1 MLDLGLVGLPQSGK
15 STLLA
20 LLSGTPARGDVAVAR
35 VPDAR
40 LDTLSAM
47 FHPRKVT
54 PATIRLV
61 ELPGLVPGRLEKG
74 ERNAF
79 FEGVRRTDALLHVVR
94 AFDEPS
100 VPHPAS
106 TIDPLRDARD
116 LEEELVLA
124 DLERAESLVARI
136 EKNRARSRE
145 EDLQL
150 EVLRRCGE
158 ALGEFRPVRLAGL
171 GAEDLRLLAGFG
183 LLTARGEILAVNM
196 GEDDLRSGRAFPELE
211 AWARE
216 NGIAVVGFSAKVE
229 AEIAG
234 LPDEERAEFMQAY
247 GLREAGTDR
256 LARAAY
262 AALGLISFLTAGED
276 EVRAWPIPAGTIARK
291 AAGKIH
297 SDIEKG
303 FIRAEVAA
311 FADLEAAGSWKALR
325 DRGLLRL
332 EGKEY
337 AVQDGDIVEFRFN
350 V

>member
-1 MLDLGLVGLPQSGK
+1 MDLGLVGLPQSGK

-20 LLSGTPARGDVAVAR
+20 LLSGVPARGDVAVSR

-40 LDTLSAM
+40 LDVLAGI

-54 PATIRLV
+54 PAAIRLV
-61 ELPGLVPGRLEKG
+61 ELAGLVPGRLEKG

-94 AFDEPS
+94 AFEEPS
-100 VPHPAS
+100 VPHPAGS
-106 TIDPLRDARD
+106 VEPLRDARN

-124 DLERAESLVARI
+124 DLERAESLIARI

-150 EVLRRCGE
+150 EVLRRCGV
-158 ALGEFRPVRLAGL
+158 ALQEFRPIRLAGL
-171 GAEDLRLLAGFG
+171 SAEDVRLVAGFG

-196 GEDDLRSGRAFPELE
+196 GEDALRSGAVFAELE

-216 NGIAVVGFSAKVE
+216 NGIPVVLFSAKVE

-234 LPDEERAEFMQAY
+234 LPADERSEFMQAY
-247 GLREAGTDR
+247 GLAESGTDR

-276 EVRAWPIPAGTIARK
+276 EVRAWPIPAGTVARK

-311 FADLEAAGSWKALR
+311 FRDLEVAGSWKALR
-325 DRGLLRL
+325 DRGLVRL

-337 AVQDGDIVEFRFN
+337 VVQDGDIVEFRFN

>member
-1 MLDLGLVGLPQSGK
+1 MGLVGLPQTGK
-15 STLLA
+15 STLLS
-20 LLSGTPARGDVAVAR
+20 LLSGAPAKGDVAVSR

-40 LDTLSAM
+40 LEVLAGI

-54 PATIRLV
+54 PAAIRLV
-61 ELPGLVPGRLEKG
+61 ELAGLVPGRLEKG

-79 FEGVRRTDALLHVVR
+79 FEGVRRADALLHVVR
-94 AFDEPS
+94 AFEEPS
-100 VPHPAS
+100 VPHPAGAVQ
-106 TIDPLRDARD
+106 PLRDARD

-124 DLERAESLVARI
+124 DLERVESLVERLQ
-136 EKNRARSRE
+136 KNRARSRE

-150 EVLRRCGE
+150 EVLQRCAV
-158 ALGEFRPVRLAGL
+158 ALAEFRPIRLAGL
-171 GAEDLRLLAGFG
+171 GPEDLRLLTGFG
-183 LLTARGEILAVNM
+183 LLTARGAILAVNM
-196 GEDDLRSGRAFPELE
+196 GEDDLRAGRVFGELQ
-211 AWARE
+211 AWAQE
-216 NGIAVVGFSAKVE
+216 NGIPMVGFSAKVE

-234 LPDEERAEFMQAY
+234 LPADERAEFMQEY
-247 GLREAGTDR
+247 GLAESGTDR

-276 EVRAWPIPAGTIARK
+276 EVRAWPIPNGMIARK

-325 DRGLLRL
+325 DRGLVRL

-337 AVQDGDIVEFRFN
+337 VVQDGDIVEFRFN